1 MNYFGGKD
9 KFYNANEESYIQYKV
24 TKIVTF
30 KIFNRFKI
38 KLGYYIDTVDKER
51 EKEREMIILT
61 FLFNTKS
68 QLFRVPFLRER
79 ETERERETCLY
90 KFSLKIF
97 KFCGDRERK
106 KLIVICV
113 QFSKSAV

>member
-1 MNYFGGKD
+1 M
-9 KFYNANEESYIQYKV
+9 YNANEESYIQYKV

-30 KIFNRFKI
+30 KIFTRFKI
-38 KLGYYIDTVDKER
+38 KLGYHIDKVDKER
-51 EKEREMIILT
+51 EREREREKQRREREREKQRRKRERERREREREMMTLT

-79 ETERERETCLY
+79 ERERGERQTCLY

-97 KFCGDRERK
+97 KF
-106 KLIVICV
+106 
-113 QFSKSAV
+113 